1 MPDKPNKVLV
11 IGSGPIVIGQAA
23 EFDYA
28 GTQACKAL
36 REEGVT
42 TVLVNSNPATIMTD
56 EGIADIVYIEPLT
69 VEVLARIIETERP
82 DGILPTLGGQTG
94 LNLAVELADA
104 GVLDKYD
111 VRLLGTSLDAIKS
124 AEDRDLFRRLLL
136 DISEPLPANITVSS
150 MEEAEGARR
159 QLGLPLVV
167 RPAYTLGGT
176 GGGIAT
182 TEEELNSIVSGGL
195 AASPIHQVLL
205 EKSLVGWKEIEYEV
219 MRDAAGNCITVC
231 NMENIDPMGVHTG
244 DSIVVAPSQTLSD
257 KEYQMLRSASLKII
271 RALRIEGGCNIQ
283 FALAPGDVVAETLPN
298 AGNGDSPYYVI
309 EVNPRVS
316 RSSAL
321 ASKATGYPIARVAA
335 KIAAG
340 KRLDEIPNAVTK
352 KTLAA
357 FEPALDYC
365 VVKIPRWPFDKFSKG
380 DRDIGTQ
387 MKATGEVMAIDRSFE
402 AAFQKAVRSLE
413 ITNRDLLWEDPEW
426 GSDAATVMEHLPL
439 QPNDQRLWA
448 LLAALRRQVTPEEL
462 SRVTGIDPWFT
473 RAFGTIASAE
483 RQLLSENLT
492 PDLLWGAKR
501 LGFSDEKIGI
511 LSDRS
516 GDEVRALR
524 HRLGINPVY
533 KMVDTCAAEFEAQ
546 TPYFYS
552 TYEQENE
559 AVPLQADKAV
569 VLGSGP
575 IRIGQGIEFDY
586 CSVHAAWA
594 LQEEGIKSV
603 LVNSNPETV
612 STDFDTSDR
621 LYFEPLDEESVRDV
635 LENETTA
642 VPGGDQRVPPTVV
655 QFGGQTAINLSQSLD
670 KAGMP
675 ILGSTAQSIDIAS
688 DRHLFEE
695 FLSRLGIPNPPGA
708 AVTNVQQALIVAH
721 EIGYPVLVRPSYVL
735 GGRAMEV
742 VGQPP
747 VELAKNK
754 DGTPKFDQDD
764 RLMLADQRPDATI
777 EQSAAGLVRFVTEAF
792 EAGEGRRVLI
802 DKYFEGR
809 EVEVDAVCDG
819 ERVLIPGIMEHVER
833 AGVHSG
839 DSMAI
844 YPGLTL
850 TDHEVDTIV
859 DYTTRI
865 GLALDV
871 RGLMNIQ
878 YVVRGVP
885 AYRSPGEDRARADEG
900 SSDVYVLEVNPRAS
914 RTIPFIS
921 KVTGV
926 PMVRLGVNAM
936 LGKTLEEQ
944 GYRGGLWKRRKVVAV
959 KAPVFSMSK
968 LAGVDTYLGPEMK
981 STGEV
986 MGIDYEFGPALA
998 KALMA
1003 AGMMLPPKGSILL
1016 SIADRHKDESLPMIR
1031 TLARVGYSLYATE
1044 GTAALIMALGLPV
1057 VAVPKLLNADRPNV
1071 VDVITDGTVD
1081 AVVNT
1086 VTGERETLQDGF
1098 HIRRAAVERRIPCFT
1113 SLDTARA
1120 AVESL
1125 ASGSGSYSVKPL
1137 SEYLAER

>member
-1 MPDKPNKVLV
+1 MSVKLKPKKVLV

-42 TVLVNSNPATIMTD
+42 TVLANSNPATIMTD

-69 VEVLARIIETERP
+69 VEVLSAIIEAERP

-94 LNLAVELADA
+94 LNLTVELADA
-104 GVLDKYD
+104 GVLDRYD
-111 VRLLGTSLDAIKS
+111 VRLLGTPLQTIKN
-124 AEDRDLFRRLLL
+124 AEDRELFRRLLL
-136 DISEPLPANITVSS
+136 DIEEPIPPNATVGSL
-150 MEEAEGARR
+150 EEARLAARELR
-159 QLGLPLVV
+159 LPLVV

-176 GGGIAT
+176 GGGVAT
-182 TEEELNSIVSGGL
+182 TPEQLEAIVSGGL
-195 AASPIHQVLL
+195 SASPIGQVLL
-205 EKSLVGWKEIEYEV
+205 ERSLVGWKEIEYEV
-219 MRDAAGNCITVC
+219 MRDAADNCITVC

-271 RALRIEGGCNIQ
+271 RTLGIEGGCNVQ
-283 FALAPGDVVAETLPN
+283 FALEPGDVVAETLPD
-298 AGNGDSPYYVI
+298 NGRAESPYYVI

-335 KIAAG
+335 KIAVG
-340 KRLDEIPNAVTK
+340 KRLDEIPNAVTHR
-352 KTLAA
+352 TLAA

-365 VVKIPRWPFDKFSKG
+365 VVKIPRWPFDKFPYG
-380 DRDIGTQ
+380 DRTIGTQ

-402 AAFQKAVRSLE
+402 AALQKAVRSLE
-413 ITNRDLLWEDPEW
+413 ITNRSLMWEDPQWRGDLE
-426 GSDAATVMEHLPL
+426 TLLERLPL
-439 QPNDQRLWA
+439 HPNDERLWA
-448 LLAALRRQVTPEEL
+448 LMAALRRDGGAEEL
-462 SRVTGIDPWFT
+462 SRITGIDPWFT
-473 RAFGTIASAE
+473 RAFSNIEAME
-483 RQLLSENLT
+483 RRLLAENLK
-492 PDLLWGAKR
+492 PELLWEAKR
-501 LGFSDEKIGI
+501 LGFSDEQIGV
-511 LSDRS
+511 LTDRS
-516 GDEVRALR
+516 AEQVRTIR
-524 HRLGINPVY
+524 HQWEIRPVY
-533 KMVDTCAAEFEAQ
+533 KMVDTCAGEFEAQ

-552 TYEQENE
+552 VYEQENE
-559 AVPLQADKAV
+559 AQPIPQSKAL

-594 LQEEGIKSV
+594 LQEEGVKSV

-621 LYFEPLDEESVRDV
+621 LYFEPLDEESVRDI
-635 LENETTA
+635 LENEA
-642 VPGGDQRVPPTVV
+642 TVTETKDVDYSPAMV

-670 KAGMP
+670 RVAMP
-675 ILGSTAQSIDIAS
+675 ILGSTASSIDIAS
-688 DRHLFEE
+688 DRHLFED
-695 FLSRLGIPNPPGA
+695 FLARVGIPNPPGA
-708 AVTNVQQALIVAH
+708 AAANLEQALNVAQ
-721 EIGYPVLVRPSYVL
+721 EIGYPVLIRPSYVL
-735 GGRAMEV
+735 GGRAMEIV
-742 VGQPP
+742 Q
-747 VELAKNK
+747 N
-754 DGTPKFDQDD
+754 
-764 RLMLADQRPDATI
+764 AT
-777 EQSAAGLVRFVTEAF
+777 ELVRYMKDAL
-792 EAGEGRRVLI
+792 EAGGGRRVLI
-802 DKYFEGR
+802 DKYVEGR

-850 TDHEVDTIV
+850 TEDEVNTIV

-865 GLALDV
+865 GRALQMK
-871 RGLMNIQ
+871 GLMNVQ
-878 YVVRGVP
+878 YVVAGGP
-885 AYRSPGEDRARADEG
+885 AYRSPTSAKARAGIGRTE
-900 SSDVYVLEVNPRAS
+900 VYVLEVNPRAS

-926 PMVRLGVNAM
+926 PMVRLAVKVM
-936 LGKTLEEQ
+936 LGRSLEEQ
-944 GYRGGLWKRRKVVAV
+944 GYQGGLWKRGELVGV

-986 MGIDYEFGPALA
+986 MGVDFDFRSAVS

-1003 AGMMLPPKGSILL
+1003 AGLTLPPRGSVLL
-1016 SIADRHKDESLPMIR
+1016 SIADRDKAEAVPMFKDFVQ
-1031 TLARVGYSLYATE
+1031 AGYGLYATE
-1044 GTAALIMALGLPV
+1044 GTATTIRALGIPV
-1057 VAVPKLLNADRPNV
+1057 VAVPKRLNEGHPNV
-1071 VDVITDGTVD
+1071 VDIIVDGTVD

-1086 VTGERETLQDGF
+1086 VTGNREVLQDGF
-1098 HIRRAAVERRIPCFT
+1098 HIRRAAVDRRIPCFT

-1120 AVESL
+1120 TAESL
-1125 ASGSGSYSVKPL
+1125 ANGAAHYSVKPL
-1137 SEYLAER
+1137 SRYLEGR

>member
-1 MPDKPNKVLV
+1 MIDEGKPQKVLV

-69 VEVLARIIETERP
+69 VDVLARVIEAERP

-94 LNLAVELADA
+94 LNLTVELADA
-104 GVLDKYD
+104 GVLDRYD
-111 VRLLGTSLDAIKS
+111 VRLLGTPLQAIRN
-124 AEDRDLFRRLLL
+124 AEDRELFRRLLL
-136 DISEPLPANITVSS
+136 GIGEPLPPNATVGS
-150 MEEAEGARR
+150 MEEAKKA
-159 QLGLPLVV
+159 LVDLSLPLVV

-176 GGGIAT
+176 GGGVAT
-182 TEEELNSIVSGGL
+182 TEGEFEAIVSRGL
-195 AASPIHQVLL
+195 AASPIGQVLV
-205 EKSLVGWKEIEYEV
+205 ERSLVGWKEIEYEV
-219 MRDAAGNCITVC
+219 MRDAADNCITVC
-231 NMENIDPMGVHTG
+231 NMENVDPMGVHTG

-271 RALRIEGGCNIQ
+271 RALGIEGGCNVQ
-283 FALAPGDVVAETLPN
+283 FALEPGDVVAETLPN
-298 AGNGDSPYYVI
+298 RGRAESPYYVI

-335 KIAAG
+335 KIAVG
-340 KRLDEIPNAVTK
+340 KRLDEIPNAVTQ

-365 VVKIPRWPFDKFSKG
+365 VVKIPRWPFDKFPYG
-380 DRDIGTQ
+380 DRSIGTQ

-413 ITNRDLLWEDPEW
+413 ITNRSMLWEDPEW
-426 GSDAATVMEHLPL
+426 QGDPETILERLPL
-439 QPNDQRLWA
+439 GPTDERLWA
-448 LLAALRRQVTPEEL
+448 LMAALRRGATPESL
-462 SRVTGIDPWFT
+462 ARLTGIDPWFT
-473 RAFGTIASAE
+473 RAFANIADMELKLLSDPLDAE
-483 RQLLSENLT
+483 R
-492 PDLLWGAKR
+492 LWEAKR
-501 LGFSDEKIGI
+501 LGFSDEKIGV
-511 LSDRS
+511 LTDRTA
-516 GDEVRALR
+516 DQVRRLR
-524 HRLGINPVY
+524 LDRDIRPVY
-533 KMVDTCAAEFEAQ
+533 KMIDTCAAEFEAQ

-559 AVPLQADKAV
+559 ATPLKEGKAV
-569 VLGSGP
+569 VVGSGP

-594 LQEEGIKSV
+594 LQEEGVRSV
-603 LVNSNPETV
+603 MVNSNPETV

-621 LYFEPLDEESVRDV
+621 LYFEPLDDESLRDV
-635 LENETTA
+635 LDNEAFVTEGNDL
-642 VPGGDQRVPPTVV
+642 VFPPAIV

-670 KAGMP
+670 EAEMP
-675 ILGSTAQSIDIAS
+675 ILGSSAQSIDTAS

-695 FLSRLGIPNPPGA
+695 FLAREGIANPPGA
-708 AVTNVQQALIVAH
+708 AVASVERALEVAQ
-721 EIGYPVLVRPSYVL
+721 EVGYPVLVRPSYVL
-735 GGRAMEV
+735 GGRAMEIV
-742 VGQPP
+742 QNPS
-747 VELAKNK
+747 E
-754 DGTPKFDQDD
+754 
-764 RLMLADQRPDATI
+764 
-777 EQSAAGLVRFVTEAF
+777 LVRYTTNAL
-792 EAGEGRRVLI
+792 EAGGGRRVLI

-819 ERVLIPGIMEHVER
+819 ETVLIPGIMEHVER

-850 TDHEVDTIV
+850 TEEEVDTIV

-865 GLALDV
+865 GRALQV
-871 RGLMNIQ
+871 QGLMNIQ
-878 YVVRGVP
+878 YVVVGGP
-885 AYRSPGEDRARADEG
+885 AYRSPANRDGDSARPVTE
-900 SSDVYVLEVNPRAS
+900 VYVLEVNPRSS

-926 PMVRLGVNAM
+926 PMVRLAIKAM
-936 LGKTLEEQ
+936 LGRSLKDQ
-944 GYRGGLWKRRKVVAV
+944 GYEGGLWKKQKLVGV

-968 LAGVDTYLGPEMK
+968 LSGVDTYLGPEMK

-986 MGIDYEFGPALA
+986 MGIDHDFQAA
-998 KALMA
+998 VTKALMA
-1003 AGMMLPPKGSILL
+1003 AGLSLPPEGSVLL
-1016 SIADRHKDESLPMIR
+1016 SIADRHKAEAVPMIKDF
-1031 TLARVGYSLYATE
+1031 ARAGYGLYATE
-1044 GTAALIMALGLPV
+1044 GTAAMIRGLGISV
-1057 VAVPKLLNADRPNV
+1057 VAVPKRLSEGHPNV
-1071 VDVITDGTVD
+1071 VDLIADGTIN

-1086 VTGERETLQDGF
+1086 VTGDREVQQDGF
-1098 HIRRAAVERRIPCFT
+1098 HIRRAAVDARIPCFT

-1120 AVESL
+1120 AAESL
-1125 ASGSGSYSVKPL
+1125 ANGDGGYSIKPL
-1137 SEYLAER
+1137 SQYLSGT